1 VWDVGPLA
9 KKMTIVKAAMT
20 RQIQGTN
27 PGSRSS
33 SCPFI
38 FKPCSVYGWPN
49 VRPESRGL
57 TVTSE
62 QDACRLTPFTNRRNI
77 SAIQIS
83 PSPQNLYFSGMH
95 MHGDEISITR
105 RTLA

>member
-1 VWDVGPLA
+1 
-9 KKMTIVKAAMT
+9 
-20 RQIQGTN
+20 
-27 PGSRSS
+27 
-33 SCPFI
+33 
-38 FKPCSVYGWPN
+38 
-49 VRPESRGL
+49 
-57 TVTSE
+57 VTSE

>member
-1 VWDVGPLA
+1 MISLRMA
-9 KKMTIVKAAMT
+9 K
-20 RQIQGTN
+20 
-27 PGSRSS
+27 
-33 SCPFI
+33 CPART
-38 FKPCSVYGWPN
+38 PWPHGD
-49 VRPESRGL
+49 P
-57 TVTSE
+57 E